1 MDAPASLT
9 NGKVL
14 FLSGPESF
22 AAAYVRRSLDRL
34 GIATVSTEAR
44 PGAATHHDAQDDWR
58 SATVCVLVDLDMS
71 VVRAVAGQQPDLP
84 VLVIADAPDESL
96 PASCRALRP
105 PFASYQVIELLDQ
118 MAADA
123 SQSRVPRLR
132 WASVERGMPP
142 IWDVQSDFG
151 AAGIPL

>member
-14 FLSGPESF
+14 LLSGPASF

-34 GIATVSTEAR
+34 GIATVSTG
-44 PGAATHHDAQDDWR
+44 PGAATHHEARDDWR
-58 SATVCVLVDLDMS
+58 SATVCVLVDLDIS
-71 VVRAVAGQQPDLP
+71 VVRAVAGRQPDLP
-84 VLVIADAPDESL
+84 VLVIADAPDEGL

-105 PFASYQVIELLDQ
+105 PFASYQVVELLDQ
-118 MAADA
+118 MAVDA

-132 WASVERGMPP
+132 WASVERDMPP
-142 IWDVQSDFG
+142 IWDIQSDFG
-151 AAGIPL
+151 ATGIPL